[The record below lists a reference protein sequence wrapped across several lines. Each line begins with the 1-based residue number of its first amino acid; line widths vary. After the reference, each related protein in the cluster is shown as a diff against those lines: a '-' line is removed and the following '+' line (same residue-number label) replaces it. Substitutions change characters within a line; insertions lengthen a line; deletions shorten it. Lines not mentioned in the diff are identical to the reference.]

1 MKRFLT
7 AILLIIVTV
16 FPFTASC
23 TSNASGGVY
32 IPPTYPLSAKIYNV
46 SESDVDAKIYERY
59 REGDK
64 MYEYAL
70 TLGQRYTMKF
80 TDKNCPYGYNLLAE
94 DIEFT
99 NYDTDAFD
107 LYFEVLPEIQPDVEY
122 AILVCKKKVEDSEIW
137 IKSEYSVGKIII
149 TVR

>member
-23 TSNASGGVY
+23 TSNASGDVY

-46 SESDVDAKIYERY
+46 SESDVDAEIYERY

-70 TLGQRYTMKF
+70 TLGQRYTMTF
-80 TDKNCPYGYNLLAE
+80 ADRNCPYGYILLAE

-99 NYDTDAFD
+99 YYDTDAFD
-107 LYFEVLPEIQPDVEY
+107 LYFEVIPEIQPDAEY